1 MSSLI
6 DGIDN
11 GMVRDA
17 GSLRAKAMEYRDA
30 HENFMTHTDWTAVN
44 EQLQASYRALKEGV
58 RAR

>member
-1 MSSLI
+1 
-6 DGIDN
+6 
-11 GMVRDA
+11 
-17 GSLRAKAMEYRDA
+17 MEYRDA